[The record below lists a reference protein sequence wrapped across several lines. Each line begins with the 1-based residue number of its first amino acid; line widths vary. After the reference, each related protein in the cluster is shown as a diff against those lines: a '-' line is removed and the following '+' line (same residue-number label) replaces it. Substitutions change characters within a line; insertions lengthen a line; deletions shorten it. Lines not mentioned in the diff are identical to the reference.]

1 MLVFYCT
8 DTNLGF
14 SNLEDNREKESM
26 IKKWNKVK
34 RYRNRLYEKII
45 KSNFIKSANSF
56 VKTWI
61 NLDGI
66 MLSEITYT
74 GTDKYFMISFT

>member
-45 KSNFIKSANSF
+45 KSNFIKSANTF

-61 NLDGI
+61 NLEGI
-66 MLSEITYT
+66 MLSEIT
-74 GTDKYFMISFT
+74 

>member
-1 MLVFYCT
+1 MLVSHCT

-45 KSNFIKSANSF
+45 KSNFIKSANTF

-61 NLDGI
+61 NLRA
-66 MLSEITYT
+66 LC
-74 GTDKYFMISFT
+74 

>member
-61 NLDGI
+61 NLEGI
-66 MLSEITYT
+66 MLSEIT
-74 GTDKYFMISFT
+74 